1 MKFSRKFTGQKG
13 ETKFFY
19 IIAGAALTIGILFL
33 VEYIH
38 HENGDIE
45 IHPPHVE
52 VH

>member
-1 MKFSRKFTGQKG
+1 MKFSRKLIDQKG
-13 ETKFFY
+13 ETNFLY
-19 IIAGAALTIGILFL
+19 IIAGVALTIGVIFL

>member
-1 MKFSRKFTGQKG
+1 MKFSGWFIGQKG
-13 ETKFFY
+13 QTNLGY
-19 IIAGAALTIGILFL
+19 ILLGVALTIGVIFL